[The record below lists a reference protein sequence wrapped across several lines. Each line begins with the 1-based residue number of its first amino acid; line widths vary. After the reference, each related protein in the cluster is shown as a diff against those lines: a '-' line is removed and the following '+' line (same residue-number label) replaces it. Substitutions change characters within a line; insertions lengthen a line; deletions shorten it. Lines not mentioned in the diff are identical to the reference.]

1 MSVTSYERGRA
12 AFRAD
17 LESMPFWADAA
28 GTGEGG
34 EVQPFGSLAALTSS
48 PHRRPA
54 LRPLALVVAALTIS
68 AASLPAQRPGTGQSG
83 RRALLL
89 RSREIALARSAAPP
103 AVSDSA
109 TIYVLGERD
118 YEVAVT
124 GTNGNACFVDRDRV
138 ETIAPHCFNAE
149 GTGTVMQLQMHR
161 IALLHQEH
169 SVAETDREIADGLAS
184 GRFRLPRR
192 PVLSYMMSADQNLF
206 DDDGKPN
213 GHWYPHLM
221 LYMPY
226 ITAAEL
232 GLGKTGSDGKAALIQ
247 FEGTPL
253 ANVMIVVRDFLQPA
267 GGSVTER

>member
-1 MSVTSYERGRA
+1 M
-12 AFRAD
+12 
-17 LESMPFWADAA
+17 
-28 GTGEGG
+28 
-34 EVQPFGSLAALTSS
+34 
-48 PHRRPA
+48 
-54 LRPLALVVAALTIS
+54 RPLALVVAALAIS

-83 RRALLL
+83 RRTLLP
-89 RSREIALARSAAPP
+89 RSREIALARSAAPA

-109 TIYVLGERD
+109 TIYVLGQKD

-149 GTGTVMQLQMHR
+149 GAATIMPLEMHR

-221 LYMPY
+221 LYIPY
-226 ITAAEL
+226 ITGAEL
-232 GLGKTGSDGKAALIQ
+232 GLGKTGSDGKAAIVQ